1 MCVSIDIVVDDSVDD
16 NAVVADCSIDEVDCD
31 GTDVGSVVDGKSV
44 IVVVGCSVE
53 TLVWDGVDVTSDDPV
68 VDADIVG

>member
-16 NAVVADCSIDEVDCD
+16 NAVVADCSIDKVDCD
-31 GTDVGSVVDGKSV
+31 GPDVGSVVDGKSV
-44 IVVVGCSVE
+44 NVVVGGSVE
-53 TLVWDGVDVTSDDPV
+53 SLVWDGVEVTSDDSV